1 MMFASSQRG
10 GRFIRR
16 IRRGRMNQ
24 LIELIN
30 SRVGL
35 IAFIQRANDANP
47 TRRVACVACVGS
59 TSFSRRIKFSHPTR
73 ISFNGINLVRAL
85 RRMRRINPPI

>member
-10 GRFIRR
+10 GGFIRR
-16 IRRGRMNQ
+16 TRRGRVSP

-47 TRRVACVACVGS
+47 TRRVACVGS
-59 TSFSRRIKFSHPTR
+59 TSFRAGSNFRIRRAYLSTVSIF
-73 ISFNGINLVRAL
+73 
-85 RRMRRINPPI
+85 

>member
-10 GRFIRR
+10 GGFIRR
-16 IRRGRMNQ
+16 IRRGRVNP

-59 TSFSRRIKFSHPTR
+59 TSFRAGSNFRIRRAYLSTVSIF
-73 ISFNGINLVRAL
+73 
-85 RRMRRINPPI
+85 

>member
-10 GRFIRR
+10 GGFIRR
-16 IRRGRMNQ
+16 IRRGRVNP

-47 TRRVACVACVGS
+47 TRRVACVGS

-73 ISFNGINLVRAL
+73 ISFNGINLLRAL